1 MNCKSFCGRLSP
13 RFFSLFFTVTAFT
26 ATALFF
32 SQSAGAALIPVV
44 PTYPDIKTTGS
55 DFSYVYNSG
64 TGVGTLVINGSATG
78 DNAQQQNIRFAS
90 DELYAH
96 AFCNGN
102 VASPGTPSAP
112 AVNGTCNQPA
122 TYYSLTANFLN
133 GVFQGGSLQVGGD
146 NPGTTTVVEGAYIDG
161 DPLTT
166 GFQSATDPNF
176 GALPNSGTILLA
188 NLTQFG
194 FQGAVDSSPTSPGY
208 DSLTVDFLFDVT
220 GGDLGTLGYGWGGV
234 IWHGRVTSSGS
245 DPYNTDWDAVTNP
258 FGQKSFNCT
267 TQGTSGCASQLDTFV
282 PVPGALWL
290 FISGILG
297 LAGVARRAKR

>member
-1 MNCKSFCGRLSP
+1 
-13 RFFSLFFTVTAFT
+13 LFFTVTTFT

-32 SQSAGAALIPVV
+32 SQSVGAALIPVV
-44 PTYPDIKTTGS
+44 SMYPDIKTTGS
-55 DFSYVYNSG
+55 DFAYSYNSG

-78 DNAQQQNIRFAS
+78 DNAQQQTIRFAS
-90 DELYAH
+90 DEPYAH
-96 AFCNGN
+96 NFCNGN
-102 VASPGTPSAP
+102 VAAPGTPSVPSA
-112 AVNGTCNQPA
+112 CNPSA

-146 NPGTTTVVEGAYIDG
+146 NPGTSTVVEGAYIDG

-166 GFQSATDPNF
+166 GFQSATDPNL

-194 FQGAVDSSPTSPGY
+194 FQGASDTGSAGY
-208 DSLTVDFLFDVT
+208 DHLIVDFLFDVT
-220 GGDLGTLGYGWGGV
+220 GGDLGAIGYGWGGL
-234 IWHGRVTSSGS
+234 IWNGRVTNSGS
-245 DPYNTDWDAVTNP
+245 DPYNTDWEAVTNP

-282 PVPGALWL
+282 PIPGALWL

-297 LAGVARRAKR
+297 LVGVARGRKR

>member
-1 MNCKSFCGRLSP
+1 MNSKFFNGRRGRLLA
-13 RFFSLFFTVTAFT
+13 SLFTLA
-26 ATALFF
+26 ALFV
-32 SQSAGAALIPVV
+32 SQSVGAALIPVNSNM
-44 PTYPDIKTTGS
+44 YPDIKTTGS

-64 TGVGTLVINGSATG
+64 TGAGTLVINGSATG
-78 DNAQQQNIRFAS
+78 ATTLNDATQQTIRFTAA
-90 DELYAH
+90 EAFAH
-96 AFCNGN
+96 NFCNGN
-102 VASPGTPSAP
+102 VASGTPSVP
-112 AVNGTCNQPA
+112 AENGTCTPLA
-122 TYYSLTANFLN
+122 TYYSLTANYLN

-146 NPGTTTVVEGAYIDG
+146 NPGTSTVVEGAYIDG

-166 GFQSATDPNF
+166 GFQSATDPNL

-194 FQGAVDSSPTSPGY
+194 FQGASDTGSAGY
-208 DSLTVDFLFDVT
+208 DHLIVDFLFDVT
-220 GGDLGTLGYGWGGV
+220 GGDLGAIGYGWGGL
-234 IWHGRVTSSGS
+234 IWNGRVTNSGS
-245 DPYNTDWDAVTNP
+245 DPYNTNWDAVTNP

-297 LAGVARRAKR
+297 LVGIARGRKR